1 MRFLIAGLGSIGRRH
16 LRNLVSLGQTDIILL
31 RSRKNYPPDDELS
44 AFPVV
49 TDMDAALQYEPDAVI
64 VSNPTALHLK
74 VAIPAAQA
82 GCHLLLEKPISHS
95 IQGMDKIR
103 SAVKSGGGTVLV
115 GFQFRFHP
123 SLLKIKEILSKEQI
137 GRVLFCRSHW
147 GEYLPGWHP
156 QEDYRKGYS
165 ARKDL
170 GGGVVLSLCHP
181 LDYLHWLFGKV
192 NELIA
197 VTGKLSDLDIEVED
211 TAEVILNF
219 HSKTIGSLHLDYF
232 QQPPSHTLEVIG
244 TDGSIRWNYYDGVV
258 HFYQNEYKQWKEF
271 PLKEGFSR
279 NDLFLEEM
287 RHFIK
292 CVEGSQEP
300 VCTLDDGIYAQGL
313 IEAVY
318 CSSQQGCLVKVVQ
331 DGKIG

>member
-16 LRNLVSLGQTDIILL
+16 LRNLVSLDQTDIILL
-31 RSRKNYPPDDELS
+31 RSKANNPEDDELKS
-44 AFPVV
+44 FPVV
-49 TDMDAALQYEPDAVI
+49 TDMNAALKCKPDAVI

-74 VAIPAAQA
+74 VAIPAAKA

-95 IQGMDKIR
+95 MQEMDELQ
-103 SAVKSGGGTVLV
+103 SAVKRGRGCVLV

-123 SLLKIKEILSKEQI
+123 SLIKIKEILSKGQI
-137 GRVLFCRSHW
+137 GRVLSCRSHW

-156 QEDYRKGYS
+156 QEDYREGYS

-197 VTGKLSDLDIEVED
+197 VTGKLSDLEIEVED
-211 TAEVILNF
+211 TAEIILNF
-219 HSKTIGSLHLDYF
+219 HSKTIGSLHLDYI

-244 TDGSIRWNYYDGVV
+244 TDGCIRWNYSDGIVY
-258 HFYQNEYKQWKEF
+258 FYQNEEKQWKQF

-287 RHFIK
+287 RHFINCMK
-292 CVEGSQEP
+292 DSQEP

-318 CSSQQGCLVKVVQ
+318 HSSLQGCLLKVDQ
-331 DGKIG
+331 ENRFG

>member
-31 RSRKNYPPDDELS
+31 RSQANYPPDDELK

-49 TDMDAALQYEPDAVI
+49 TDMDAALQCKPDAVI

-74 VAIPAAQA
+74 VAIPAAKA

-95 IQGMDKIR
+95 MQGIDELQ
-103 SAVKSGGGTVLV
+103 SAVKSGGGSALV

-123 SLLKIKEILSKEQI
+123 SLNKIKEVLSKGQI
-137 GRVLFCRSHW
+137 GHVLSCRSHW

-165 ARKDL
+165 ARQDL

-181 LDYLHWLFGKV
+181 LDYLHWLFGQV
-192 NELIA
+192 AELAAI
-197 VTGKLSDLDIEVED
+197 TGKLSDLEIEVED
-211 TAEVILNF
+211 TAEIILNF
-219 HSKTIGSLHLDYF
+219 HTKTIGSLHLDYV
-232 QQPPSHTLEVIG
+232 QQPPSHTLEVLG
-244 TDGSIRWNYYDGVV
+244 TDGCIRWNYSDGI
-258 HFYQNEYKQWKEF
+258 FNLYQNDSKEWKQY
-271 PLKEGFSR
+271 PLRDGFSR

-287 RHFIK
+287 RHFIA
-292 CVEGSQEP
+292 CVEGSQQP
-300 VCTLDDGIYAQGL
+300 VCTLEDGIYAQRL

-318 CSSQQGCLVKVVQ
+318 HSSLQRCMVKITR
-331 DGKIG
+331 DGRNG

>member
-16 LRNLVSLGQTDIILL
+16 LHNLVSLGQSDIILL
-31 RSRKNYPPDDELS
+31 RSQANYPPDDELS

-49 TDMDAALQYEPDAVI
+49 TDMDAALRYKPDAVI

-74 VAIPAAQA
+74 VAIPAAKA
-82 GCHLLLEKPISHS
+82 GCHLFLEKPISNS
-95 IQGMDKIR
+95 MQVMDELQ
-103 SAVKSGGGTVLV
+103 SAVKSGGGRVLV

-123 SLLKIKEILSKEQI
+123 SLIIIKEILSKGRI
-137 GRVLFCRSHW
+137 GRVLSCRSHW

-181 LDYLHWLFGKV
+181 LDYLHWLFGTV
-192 NELIA
+192 NELAA
-197 VTGKLSDLDIEVED
+197 VTGKLSDLEIEVED
-211 TAEVILNF
+211 TAEVILKF
-219 HSKTIGSLHLDYF
+219 HSKTIGSLHLDYI

-244 TDGSIRWNYYDGVV
+244 TDGFIRWNYSDGIV
-258 HFYQNEYKQWKEF
+258 HLFQNEEKQWKQF
-271 PLKEGFSR
+271 PLKQGFSR

-287 RHFIK
+287 RHFIY
-292 CVEGSQEP
+292 CTESSQEP
-300 VCTLDDGIYAQGL
+300 VCTLDDGIYAQRL

-318 CSSQQGCLVKVVQ
+318 HSSLQGCLVKVFQ
-331 DGKIG
+331 DGSIG

>member
-31 RSRKNYPPDDELS
+31 RSQASYPPDDELK

-49 TDMDAALQYEPDAVI
+49 TDMDAALQRKPDAVI
-64 VSNPTALHLK
+64 VANPTALHLK
-74 VAIPAAQA
+74 VAIPAAKA
-82 GCHLLLEKPISHS
+82 SCHLLLEKPISHS
-95 IQGMDKIR
+95 MQGIEELR
-103 SAVKSGGGTVLV
+103 STVKKGGGSALV

-123 SLLKIKEILSKEQI
+123 SLIKIREIISKGQI
-137 GRVLFCRSHW
+137 GRVLSCRSHW

-181 LDYLHWLFGKV
+181 LDYLIWFFGQV
-192 NELIA
+192 DDLAA
-197 VTGKLSDLDIEVED
+197 VTGKLSGLEIEVED
-211 TAEVILNF
+211 TAEITLNF
-219 HSKTIGSLHLDYF
+219 HAKTIGSLHLDYF
-232 QQPPSHTLEVIG
+232 QQPPVHTLEVIG
-244 TDGSIRWNYYDGVV
+244 TEGCIRWNVADGIV
-258 HFYQNEYKQWKEF
+258 HLYRNEKKQWQQF
-271 PLKEGFSR
+271 PLKDGFSR

-287 RHFIK
+287 RHFIA
-292 CVEGSQEP
+292 CAQGSQQP
-300 VCTLDDGIYAQGL
+300 VCTLSEGIYTQRL

-318 CSSQQGCLVKVVQ
+318 LSSMRGCKVALPQ
-331 DGKIG
+331 DGLDG